1 VFIRNTGHYG
11 PIDNGNAGLHWIVRL
26 IRTSIRYLPYPY
38 RVLDVAMNSTI
49 FDMYNVSLSRNTFD
63 DHFDNALITLSY
75 EIESLLC
82 LLELEAIRN
91 QPHDINFTAG
101 DQIHG
106 CRIATGSVANR
117 ASDVQVADARSCDGE
132 DNILIRKSVWV
143 FRDCRNANLPRV
155 PCLLAH
161 RSRPSWSNGFQFEC
175 TPALQWPPALRLAL
189 RLV

>member
-1 VFIRNTGHYG
+1 
-11 PIDNGNAGLHWIVRL
+11 
-26 IRTSIRYLPYPY
+26 
-38 RVLDVAMNSTI
+38 MNSTI

-82 LLELEAIRN
+82 LLELEAIRD
-91 QPHDINFTAG
+91 QPLDINFTAG

-132 DNILIRKSVWV
+132 DDILIRESVWS
-143 FRDCRNANLPRV
+143 FGIAGMLTHLSSHA
-155 PCLLAH
+155 CLH
-161 RSRPSWSNGFQFEC
+161 IG
-175 TPALQWPPALRLAL
+175 PALLGQMDSSLNARLSSSGLQHYVWPFA
-189 RLV
+189 